1 MEQNNVTIIW
11 NGKERSFENVKDLER
26 GKGYVYFTDGN
37 IRRFFA
43 DVPYDEVE
51 SFYPDDNP
59 DLLPNDAIK

>member
-37 IRRFFA
+37 TRRFSLTF
-43 DVPYDEVE
+43 
-51 SFYPDDNP
+51 
-59 DLLPNDAIK
+59 LMK

>member
-11 NGKERSFENVKDLER
+11 NGKEKNFENVKDLER

-43 DVPYDEVE
+43 DVPYEVE